1 MACSASAGM
10 ATMKGINMKS
20 ASTFVAGALA
30 GALCLSTTTNSKAG
44 EWSALTM
51 KPRMAASLDAGAKH
65 VVSYFLSADGVCK
78 LTVMIAETVG
88 DDTGAQAAQLQLS
101 VDPGRAAR
109 FATGDGNTLRF
120 VCLGRAE
127 TMSATALGRVAMR
140 PGED

>member
-10 ATMKGINMKS
+10 TTMKGINMKS

-30 GALCLSTTTNSKAG
+30 GALCLQMTTKTPAAD
-44 EWSALTM
+44 WSALTM

-78 LTVMIAETVG
+78 LTVMIADTVG
-88 DDTGAQAAQLQLS
+88 DDAGAPAAQLQLS
-101 VDPGRAAR
+101 VDPGRTAR
-109 FATGDGNTLRF
+109 FATGDGNSLRF

-140 PGED
+140 PGQD